1 MERCGV
7 NYIEQCMLVEL
18 ERLIRAL
25 GTFSGG
31 DEAEAVNRLLRDLM
45 TWREI
50 NEKYN
55 GDADF

>member
-7 NYIEQCMLVEL
+7 NYIEQCMLMEL

-25 GTFSGG
+25 GHFSGG
-31 DEAEAVNRLLRDLM
+31 DEAEAVNKLLQDLA

>member
-1 MERCGV
+1 
-7 NYIEQCMLVEL
+7 MLMEL

-25 GTFSGG
+25 GHFSGG
-31 DEAEAVNRLLRDLM
+31 DEAEAVNKLLQDLA